1 MIHRF
6 YVNNYRCLDN
16 FELPIEGLSSALL
29 LGKNGAG
36 KSTVGRA
43 LQVLQQIGRGVNRVG
58 KLVGER
64 DVSFGRTDVP
74 VRFELSVKLGEWHF
88 EYTLALELPPHF
100 REMRVLEESLTISGD
115 VKFSR
120 QVAELRFPRSGSGQ
134 EATMPVDW
142 HLVGLPLVQ
151 ARSDR
156 DPVHVFQQWLGR
168 MVILQP
174 DPAMISGDSGDES
187 LFPERDLSNLGD
199 WWSGILNHSPA
210 AYAKIDKALRQVMP
224 DLLDIKNPLVAKESR
239 SLIVQFGDASRPQ
252 PIPFEL
258 LSDGE
263 KCLVAWA
270 MVMAANEAYGPLFCF
285 WDEIDCHLALSE
297 IGDFTGDLRR
307 AFERGGQFVATSH
320 NVEAIHRFSDNNT
333 FVLHRRSHLE
343 PTQVRPLSS
352 FEYTDLAGALARGEL
367 TTEVP

>member
-58 KLVGER
+58 KLINER
-64 DVSFGRTDVP
+64 DVSFGRTNVP
-74 VRFELSVKLGEWHF
+74 ARFELSATLHGVR
-88 EYTLALELPPHF
+88 YDYVLALELPTHF
-100 REMRVLEESLTISGD
+100 REMRVLEESLSISGE

-120 QVAELRFPRSGSGQ
+120 EVAEMRFPRTATGQ
-134 EATMPVDW
+134 EATMPIDW

-151 ARSDR
+151 ARSER
-156 DPVHVFQQWLGR
+156 DPVHIFQQWLGR
-168 MVILQP
+168 MAILQP
-174 DPAMISGDSGDES
+174 VPATISGDSDGES
-187 LFPERDLSNLGD
+187 LFPERDLRNLGD
-199 WWSGILNHSPA
+199 WWSGMINHSPA
-210 AYAKIDKALRQVMP
+210 AYAKIDQVLRHVMP
-224 DLLDIKNPLVAKESR
+224 DLLDIKNPLIAKDSR
-239 SLIVQFGDASRPQ
+239 SLIVQFGSPSRPE

-307 AFERGGQFVATSH
+307 AFARSGQFVATSH
-320 NVEAIHRFSDNNT
+320 NVEAIHRFSDDNT

-343 PTQVRPLSS
+343 HTQLRLLSS
-352 FEYTDLAGALARGEL
+352 FEYTDLAGTLARGEL
-367 TTEVP
+367 TPEAP